1 MSDINPGRFH
11 MSRFTRKFSSL
22 FAALLG
28 VVTVAGI
35 LTAGSASAQSPTHVR
50 SAVDH
55 QPVIAVHAKPGG
67 GRVETIYDPAPGVS
81 STALANSLRAHGVVG
96 VRADQA
102 GTVKAPSAVATP
114 AATCSYGTA
123 TTWGCPM
130 ARWSYSGHSHP
141 QIDFLDHTSSA
152 WPLTAVV
159 PEWNLT
165 HGIDSWY
172 RWYTQGCP
180 GSTYH
185 CVNVYNANYGAT
197 GWTGM
202 TTRSVNSSNYITSA
216 YVQLND
222 YYGGTAAQ
230 HRNTACHETG
240 HVLGLG
246 HNGSTGSCLYYART
260 SQQYPSSQDFALLET
275 YY

>member
-1 MSDINPGRFH
+1 
-11 MSRFTRKFSSL
+11 MSRFTHKFAL
-22 FAALLG
+22 PFALLAS
-28 VVTVAGI
+28 VLTVAG
-35 LTAGSASAQSPTHVR
+35 LMGSAGTASAQTPRHVR
-50 SAVDH
+50 STGGVATSASTAAE
-55 QPVIAVHAKPGG
+55 QQSVIAVHALPGG
-67 GRVETIYDPAPGVS
+67 GRVETVYDPAPGVS
-81 STALANSLRAHGVVG
+81 TTALARSLRDRGVAG
-96 VRADQA
+96 VRVDRA
-102 GTVKAPSAVATP
+102 GATSAPGAVAT
-114 AATCSYGTA
+114 ASTCTYGTA
-123 TTWGCPM
+123 HTWGCPM

-141 QIDFLDHTSSA
+141 QIDFLDHTSAA

-185 CVNVYNANYGAT
+185 CVNVYNSNYGNT
-197 GWTGM
+197 GWTGL
-202 TTRSVNSSNYITSA
+202 TTRNVNSSNYITSA
-216 YVQLND
+216 TVKLND

-240 HVLGLG
+240 HVLGLD

>member
-1 MSDINPGRFH
+1 
-11 MSRFTRKFSSL
+11 MSRFTRKFSLL

-28 VVTVAGI
+28 VLTVAGV
-35 LTAGSASAQSPTHVR
+35 LASAGTATAQTPSNARLASGSASSALTPAQQR
-50 SAVDH
+50 S
-55 QPVIAVHAKPGG
+55 VIAVHARPGG
-67 GRVETIYDPAPGVS
+67 GQVETVYDPAPGVTS
-81 STALANSLRAHGVVG
+81 SALARSLRAHGV
-96 VRADQA
+96 ADVHIDGA
-102 GTVKAPSAVATP
+102 TSAPGTVASPSY
-114 AATCSYGTA
+114 TCTYGTA
-123 TTWGCPM
+123 HTWGCPM
-130 ARWSYSGHSHP
+130 SRWAYNGHSHP
-141 QIDFLDHTSSA
+141 QIYFLDHTSAA

-165 HGIDSWY
+165 QGLDSWY

-185 CVNVYNANYGAT
+185 CVNVYDANYGNT

-216 YVQLND
+216 TVQLND
-222 YYGGTAAQ
+222 YYGGTAAE

-240 HVLGLG
+240 HVLGLD
-246 HNGSTGSCLYYART
+246 HNTSTGSCLYAVRT